1 MNRKIT
7 FILLISLVF
16 TSQAIFAQQEIPEL
30 DLTQPHFYSVPYFA
44 LTVPGEETSIPE
56 GIRNNEFF
64 LESLRLTRLARDT
77 FEIGDYDAST
87 GFAQEAI
94 RFAQLS
100 DEFVSVQLIAEA
112 KRLLDWADKN
122 NIASR
127 HPTDYKD
134 GKFYYESSLEFHSS
148 EDWNEAISS
157 AIKSINI
164 FTALNTGKS
173 PTPTTTTTTA
183 TTGLPKQYTVRTWAK
198 ERDCLWNISGY
209 SWVYGDP
216 TKWRVLYD
224 ANKSKMPD
232 PNNPNLIEPGM
243 VLDIPSIKNEAREGM
258 WRP

>member
-16 TSQAIFAQQEIPEL
+16 TSQAIFAQQETLEL
-30 DLTQPHFYSVPYFA
+30 ELTLPLFYSVPYFA
-44 LTVPGEETSIPE
+44 VTVDGEETYIPE
-56 GIRNNEFF
+56 GITNNEFYV
-64 LESLRLTRLARDT
+64 ESLRLTKLAHDT
-77 FEIGDYDAST
+77 YEIGDYHAST

-122 NIASR
+122 NIER
-127 HPTDYKD
+127 RYPIDYKE
-134 GKFYYESSLEFHSS
+134 GKFYYESSIEFHSV

-157 AIKSINI
+157 ATKSINI
-164 FTALNTGKS
+164 FAALETGRS
-173 PTPTTTTTTA
+173 VVRN
-183 TTGLPKQYTVRTWAK
+183 GLPKQYTVRTWAREK
-198 ERDCLWNISGY
+198 DCLWNISGY

-216 TKWRVLYD
+216 TKWRLLYN
-224 ANKSKMPD
+224 ANKSKIPD
-232 PNNPNLIEPGM
+232 PNNPDLIEPGM
-243 VLDIPSIKNEAREGM
+243 VIDIPSIKGEAREGM

>member
-1 MNRKIT
+1 MNRKVT
-7 FILLISLVF
+7 FILLISLIL
-16 TSQAIFAQQEIPEL
+16 TSQAIFAQQEVPEL
-30 DLTQPHFYSVPYFA
+30 DLTLPRFYSVPYFA
-44 LTVPGEETSIPE
+44 LTVSEETAIPE

-64 LESLRLTRLARDT
+64 LESLRMTKLAHDT
-77 FEIGDYDAST
+77 YEIGDYDAST

-94 RFAQLS
+94 RFAELS

-112 KRLLDWADKN
+112 KRLLDLADKN
-122 NIASR
+122 NIANK
-127 HPTDYKD
+127 HPADYKE
-134 GKFYYESSLEFHSS
+134 GKFYYESSLEFHSD

-173 PTPTTTTTTA
+173 IPTTTITTTT

-198 ERDCLWNISGY
+198 EKDCLWNISGY

-216 TKWRVLYD
+216 TKWSLLYN

-243 VLDIPSIKNEAREGM
+243 VLDIPSIKGETREGM

>member
-7 FILLISLVF
+7 FILLISLIL
-16 TSQAIFAQQEIPEL
+16 TSQVVFAQQEILES
-30 DLTQPHFYSVPYFA
+30 DMTQPLFYSVPYIA
-44 LTVPGEETSIPE
+44 ATVPSEDIPE

-64 LESLRLTRLARDT
+64 LESLRLTKLANET
-77 FEIGDYDAST
+77 YEIGDYDAST

-100 DEFVSVQLIAEA
+100 DEFVSDKLITEA
-112 KRLLDWADKN
+112 KRRLDWADKN
-122 NIASR
+122 NISSR
-127 HPTDYKD
+127 YPNEYKE
-134 GKFYYESSLEFHSS
+134 GKFYYESSVEFQSD
-148 EDWNEAISS
+148 EDWNEAISA

-164 FTALNTGKS
+164 FAALETGKS
-173 PTPTTTTTTA
+173 ITTEPA
-183 TTGLPKQYTVRTWAK
+183 KSTGLPKQYTVRTWQK
-198 ERDCLWNISGY
+198 EKDCLWNISGY

-232 PNNPNLIEPGM
+232 PNNPNLIKPGM
-243 VLDIPSIKNEAREGM
+243 VLDIPSIKGETREGM

>member
-7 FILLISLVF
+7 FVLLISLIL
-16 TSQAIFAQQEIPEL
+16 TSQAIFAQQEVPEL
-30 DLTQPHFYSVPYFA
+30 DLTMLSFYSVPYFA
-44 LTVPGEETSIPE
+44 LTVGEETTIPE

-64 LESLRLTRLARDT
+64 LESLRMTKLAHDT
-77 FEIGDYDAST
+77 YEIGDYDAST

-94 RFAQLS
+94 RFAHLS

-112 KRLLDWADKN
+112 KRLLDLADKN
-122 NIASR
+122 NIANKY
-127 HPTDYKD
+127 PVDYKE
-134 GKFYYESSLEFHSS
+134 GKFYYESSVEFHSD

-157 AIKSINI
+157 AVKSINI

-173 PTPTTTTTTA
+173 VAVGSTGSK
-183 TTGLPKQYTVRTWAK
+183 GLPKQYTVRTWVK

-216 TKWRVLYD
+216 TKWRLLYD